1 MASAAAAFTATLYD
15 NLVTRLASSFPTVKV
30 SLAGEAGLA
39 LNKEAVVLI
48 RPDAQITGRQ
58 EWAAMGKRKDD
69 SFTLP
74 PRIYTYKAGTQNSTN
89 FKVALDRCADLLDEV
104 IAEVRD
110 SAPNLQEGTWRASV
124 TDIAYAA
131 FLVEG
136 GWAAQCD
143 FNISADVRLT

>member
-1 MASAAAAFTATLYD
+1 MASAAAAFTAALYD

-30 SLAGEAGLA
+30 SLAGEASLA
-39 LNKEAVVLI
+39 LKTEAVVLI
-48 RPDAQITGRQ
+48 RPEARLTGRQ

-74 PRIYTYKAGTQNSTN
+74 ARVYTFKAGTHNSTN
-89 FKVALDRCADLLDEV
+89 FKICLDRAADLLDEV

-110 SAPNLQEGTWRASV
+110 SAPNLQEATWRASV
-124 TDIAYAA
+124 TDITYEP

-136 GWAAQCD
+136 GWACQCD
-143 FNISADVRLT
+143 FSITADVRLT